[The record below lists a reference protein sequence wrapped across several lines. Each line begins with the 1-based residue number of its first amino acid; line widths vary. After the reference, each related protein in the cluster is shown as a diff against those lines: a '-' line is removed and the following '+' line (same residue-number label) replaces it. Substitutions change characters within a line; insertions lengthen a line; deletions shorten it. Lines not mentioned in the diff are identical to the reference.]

1 MDLMGAT
8 HRVCLMVSEM
18 LYFHLSQGRPPVT
31 NTVEGEL
38 KPLSR
43 WYNIL
48 KMSKHTDE
56 SNAWT
61 GYQKGMILM
70 NGWNDFEGL
79 LISSASDG
87 LRSVPDMRR
96 GKDNV

>member
-1 MDLMGAT
+1 
-8 HRVCLMVSEM
+8 MVSEM

-38 KPLSR
+38 TPLSR
-43 WYNIL
+43 WYDLL

-70 NGWNDFEGL
+70 NGWNDVEGL
-79 LISSASDG
+79 LIWSASDG
-87 LRSVPDMRR
+87 LRS
-96 GKDNV
+96 G

>member
-43 WYNIL
+43 GYDIL

-56 SNAWT
+56 SNA
-61 GYQKGMILM
+61 
-70 NGWNDFEGL
+70 
-79 LISSASDG
+79 
-87 LRSVPDMRR
+87 
-96 GKDNV
+96 